1 MKNEEFATARAL
13 HIFTGNKVL
22 RAVANSSFFT
32 LHSSFFTFHS
42 SFFTFHFSLF
52 IILIFSSCT
61 ERQEGMPV
69 QTDSIEVDSTALRVA
84 VMPTMGCLPLYYA
97 VRSGLT
103 DSLGLQITLLRYQAQ
118 MDIDTAI
125 LHGHADIA
133 YTDLIR
139 TERLAK
145 DIGLKPFAAYDEPL
159 SLISLK
165 TKRVKRINQMKE
177 QMIAISRLSATDYWC
192 DHVLDSTSTSHDDIY
207 RPQINDVCLRAEMMR
222 LGLIDAAMMG
232 EPFAT
237 WMVMLGHKRL
247 FRTQRGQ
254 TRLYAWVASDN
265 ATDIQQ
271 KAFRHLL
278 DSAVVLCNQGS
289 QADLIRNVLQ
299 QEYQLPPALTDTLE
313 LPAPTA
319 TLSIRPSDM
328 AEARKWLDKANQRSK

>member
-1 MKNEEFATARAL
+1 
-13 HIFTGNKVL
+13 
-22 RAVANSSFFT
+22 
-32 LHSSFFTFHS
+32 
-42 SFFTFHFSLF
+42 
-52 IILIFSSCT
+52 
-61 ERQEGMPV
+61 
-69 QTDSIEVDSTALRVA
+69 
-84 VMPTMGCLPLYYA
+84 MPTMGCLPLYYA

-125 LHGHADIA
+125 LRGHADIA

-145 DIGLKPFAAYDEPL
+145 NVGVEPFAACDEPL

-177 QMIAISRLSATDYWC
+177 QMIAVSRLSATDYWC
-192 DHVLDSTSTSHDDIY
+192 DRLLDSTSTNHDDIY
-207 RPQINDVCLRAEMMR
+207 RPQINDVRLRAEMMR
-222 LGLIDAAMMG
+222 MGLIDAAMMG

-237 WMVMLGHKRL
+237 WMTMLGHKRL

-254 TRLYAWVASDN
+254 TRLYAWVASSK
-265 ATDIQQ
+265 ATPARQE
-271 KAFRHLL
+271 AFRHLL
-278 DSAVVLCNQGS
+278 DSAVVLCNQSS

-319 TLSIRPSDM
+319 TLSIRPSD
-328 AEARKWLDKANQRSK
+328 ATEARKWLDKTKQRSK